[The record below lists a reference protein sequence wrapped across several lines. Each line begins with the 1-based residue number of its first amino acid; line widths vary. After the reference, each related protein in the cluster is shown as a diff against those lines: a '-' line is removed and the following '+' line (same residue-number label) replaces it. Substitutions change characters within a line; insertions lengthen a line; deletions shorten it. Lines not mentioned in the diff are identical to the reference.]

1 MINRHTRVY
10 PNANKEKKTHDFFNI
25 SGYNKENPECQLAL
39 KLVPK
44 FGQSEADINALRREC
59 KIQREVD
66 HENIVKAIEAFETIN
81 QLVLVTEFV
90 DGGNLAFLMS
100 QNPQGKF
107 KIALNIL
114 KCSKNA
120 LNML

>member
-1 MINRHTRVY
+1 M
-10 PNANKEKKTHDFFNI
+10 
-25 SGYNKENPECQLAL
+25 
-39 KLVPK
+39 PK

-107 KIALNIL
+107 EIALKMVKNPLNIL
-114 KCSKNA
+114 KCSKT
-120 LNML
+120 L